1 MRGSDE
7 RGQVLIIFTLLL
19 IVLLGFAGV
28 AIDIGRQVAERR
40 HVQTAADA
48 AALAACRALIAG
60 SSDSTAVSA
69 AQQVALANIA
79 DSPSAATATMDSP
92 ATYEDDDGDAV
103 IAADELHS
111 GIVIAGTTVRVAIS
125 SSVPTTVARV
135 LGFADLETGAR
146 ARCDLRGGPA
156 VPIVARRYTN
166 PSGPGSG
173 FIDHLATAATS
184 GSGVVSTI
192 DARGYDVR
200 IPASE
205 AAPGPQFSIYG
216 NESKAHNDSSFRGF
230 VALDV
235 RNFEGTFTRQYYNG
249 VTSGTSEN
257 TLKDTEGDYLVT
269 GYPGPQ
275 IPPVSNPANGDT
287 QLAALSGNSTSF
299 VVHQFDDQFV
309 VGDRLMLAVYD
320 SIVHEI
326 PDFAL
331 SPPAEIAIPSTTTTP
346 FDGPSFT
353 VSRNKEFDSTVTLS
367 LLGDA
372 AATAAG
378 HPTWDILPNPSV
390 TPPAAGDITEPI
402 WSLDVF
408 QPAIK
413 GTTVNMNDFQ
423 TNAVVPGIYT
433 VWLEGES
440 GDPYFQRHHVPVPAR
455 IQTDANHDGDYN
467 DAGDVKVTRDFGLQN
482 SVLDGSTGSIG
493 GSIVLPIRVSTT
505 SASSTKWGTTGSAV
519 SLSWDASS
527 FTDCSLDPAALGIA
541 SITFSSG
548 SVTPTTSSGTLSNL
562 TINTAGLAQ
571 GCYMFDIRASG
582 TNGDGQPVTHLQT
595 VRFTVSTTPSSGQY
609 VDVIGFAVFQ
619 VDAITSND
627 IIGHA
632 VSGISADPND
642 PNLRRAQRARL
653 VPWS

>member
-1 MRGSDE
+1 MRGCDE

-19 IVLLGFAGV
+19 IVLLGFAGI

-92 ATYEDDDGDAV
+92 ATYQDDDGDAV

-184 GSGVVSTI
+184 GSGVVSTV
-192 DARGYDVR
+192 DPRGYDVR

-249 VTSGTSEN
+249 ASSGMDEN
-257 TLKDTEGDYLVT
+257 TLKDKEGEYLVT
-269 GYPGPQ
+269 GYLGPQ

-378 HPTWDILPNPSV
+378 HPTWDILPDPSV

-408 QPAIK
+408 QPAIR
-413 GTTVNMNDFQ
+413 GTTVDMNDFQ

>member
-1 MRGSDE
+1 
-7 RGQVLIIFTLLL
+7 V
-19 IVLLGFAGV
+19 
-28 AIDIGRQVAERR
+28 
-40 HVQTAADA
+40 
-48 AALAACRALIAG
+48 
-60 SSDSTAVSA
+60 
-69 AQQVALANIA
+69 
-79 DSPSAATATMDSP
+79 
-92 ATYEDDDGDAV
+92 
-103 IAADELHS
+103 
-111 GIVIAGTTVRVAIS
+111 
-125 SSVPTTVARV
+125 
-135 LGFADLETGAR
+135 
-146 ARCDLRGGPA
+146 
-156 VPIVARRYTN
+156 
-166 PSGPGSG
+166 
-173 FIDHLATAATS
+173 
-184 GSGVVSTI
+184 
-192 DARGYDVR
+192 
-200 IPASE
+200 
-205 AAPGPQFSIYG
+205 
-216 NESKAHNDSSFRGF
+216 
-230 VALDV
+230 
-235 RNFEGTFTRQYYNG
+235 
-249 VTSGTSEN
+249 
-257 TLKDTEGDYLVT
+257 
-269 GYPGPQ
+269 
-275 IPPVSNPANGDT
+275 PPVSTPPNGDT

-299 VVHQFDDQFV
+299 VVHQFDDQYV

-331 SPPAEIAIPSTTTTP
+331 SPPPEIAIPSTTTSP
-346 FDGPSFT
+346 FDGPSFS

-367 LLGDA
+367 LIGDT

-378 HPTWDILPNPSV
+378 HPTWDILPDPSV
-390 TPPAAGDITEPI
+390 TPPASGDMTEPI

-408 QPAIK
+408 QPAIR

-440 GDPYFQRHHVPVPAR
+440 GDPYFQRHHAPVPAR

-467 DAGDVKVTRDFGLQN
+467 DAGDVKVTRDFSLSN
-482 SVLDGSTGSIG
+482 SVLDGSTGSLG

-505 SASSTKWGTTGSAV
+505 SASTTKWGTGASAV

-527 FTDCSLDPAALGIA
+527 FTDCSLDPAALGIG
-541 SITFSSG
+541 SITFGSA
-548 SVTPTTSSGTLSNL
+548 SVTPTTSAGTLSNL
-562 TINTAGLAQ
+562 TINTAGLAA

-595 VRFTVSTTPSSGQY
+595 VRITVATVPSSGQY